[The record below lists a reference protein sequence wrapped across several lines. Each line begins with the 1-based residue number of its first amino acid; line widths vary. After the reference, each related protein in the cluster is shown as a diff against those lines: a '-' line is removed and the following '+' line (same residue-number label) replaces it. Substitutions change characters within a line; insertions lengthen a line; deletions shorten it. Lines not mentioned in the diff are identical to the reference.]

1 MARAAETRSDLPSR
15 ARQQRL
21 DRAFNPRTVAVV
33 GDKAAMGY
41 LWLRSMSTFQ
51 GKVYSVQI
59 DPNEI
64 PGIEALGVPNYPSLL
79 DIPDEVDYVVC
90 AVPRQVSPRILAD
103 CIEKGVGAVPL
114 FTAGF
119 AETETEEGIRLQ
131 EEIAA
136 TARSAGLLLI
146 GPNCMGIY
154 NRRLGV
160 RHSWEQPAGDAGNV
174 GFISQSGTH
183 CINFSLVGDRQGI
196 RCSKAVS
203 FGNAVVLDAADYL
216 EYMTDDAET
225 EVIGL
230 YLEGVQEARRFFSVL
245 RKAARRKPVV
255 VWKGGVTR
263 AGARAIYSHTAALA
277 TAPALWDAA
286 MRQAGVVRTESLDDT
301 IDAVKALVYCTPG
314 TGYRVGLVA
323 MTGGQSVVITDAFEG
338 EGLEV
343 PLLTAA
349 SYGKLSGFFNIIGG
363 SYRNPLDSGGTIGW
377 GFLPQNLEKLL
388 TILDEDENVDAVAIE
403 VNAGFLARRM
413 RDPPQADG
421 ILDALLDTLSAHRER
436 SQKPFI
442 AITHPGHL
450 EDVTAMVRSRLLERN
465 IPPFASFEASSRI
478 LCRQWSVASRSF
490 RFGSCGRSFLRSVL
504 ISSSGSSPTT
514 YLSNAGLLVRLRTS
528 RASRAAPPSSRL
540 AMYSLWI

>member
-1 MARAAETRSDLPSR
+1 MA
-15 ARQQRL
+15 
-21 DRAFNPRTVAVV
+21 
-33 GDKAAMGY
+33 Y

-90 AVPRQVSPRILAD
+90 AVPRQVSARVVAD
-103 CIEKGVGAVPL
+103 CIEKGVGAVTL
-114 FTAGF
+114 FTSGF

-131 EEIAA
+131 EEIGEM
-136 TARSAGLLLI
+136 ARSAPGGGLLLI

-160 RHSWEQPAGDAGNV
+160 RNSWELPAGDAGNV

-183 CINFSLVGDRQGI
+183 CINFSLVGDRHGI

-203 FGNAVVLDAADYL
+203 FGNAIVLDAADYL
-216 EYMTDDAET
+216 EYMTDDVET

-230 YLEGVQEARRFFSVL
+230 YLEGAKDSRRFFSVL
-245 RKAARRKPVV
+245 REAARRKPVV
-255 VWKGGVTR
+255 VWKGGVTE

-286 MRQAGVVRTESLDDT
+286 MRQAGAVQTESLDET

-323 MTGGQSVVITDAFEG
+323 MTGGQSVVITDAFER

-343 PLLTAA
+343 PLLTEA
-349 SYGKLSGFFNIIGG
+349 SYEKLSGFFNIIGG

-377 GFLPQNLEKLL
+377 GFAPQNLQRLL
-388 TILDEDENVDAVAIE
+388 KILDEDENVDAIVIE
-403 VNAGFLARRM
+403 VSAGFLARRM
-413 RDPPQADG
+413 RENPG
-421 ILDALLDTLSAHRER
+421 ILDALLDTLSAHRE
-436 SQKPFI
+436 
-442 AITHPGHL
+442 L
-450 EDVTAMVRSRLLERN
+450 
-465 IPPFASFEASSRI
+465 
-478 LCRQWSVASRSF
+478 
-490 RFGSCGRSFLRSVL
+490 
-504 ISSSGSSPTT
+504 
-514 YLSNAGLLVRLRTS
+514 
-528 RASRAAPPSSRL
+528 
-540 AMYSLWI
+540 

>member
-1 MARAAETRSDLPSR
+1 MARAAETKSNL
-15 ARQQRL
+15 QQRL

-33 GDKAAMGY
+33 GDKRAMAY

-59 DPNEI
+59 SPNEI

-79 DIPDEVDYVVC
+79 DIPDEIDYVVC
-90 AVPRQVSPRILAD
+90 AVPRQVSARIIAD
-103 CIEKGVGAVPL
+103 CIEKGVGAVTL
-114 FTAGF
+114 FTSGF

-131 EEIAA
+131 EEIGEM
-136 TARSAGLLLI
+136 ARRAGLLLI

-160 RHSWEQPAGDAGNV
+160 RNSWELPAGDAGNV

-183 CINFSLVGDRQGI
+183 CINFSLVGDRHGI

-203 FGNAVVLDAADYL
+203 FGNAIVLDAADYL

-225 EVIGL
+225 EVIGM
-230 YLEGVQEARRFFSVL
+230 YLEGAKDNRRFFRIL
-245 RKAARRKPVV
+245 RETTRRKPVV
-255 VWKGGVTR
+255 VWKGGVSE

-286 MRQAGVVRTESLDDT
+286 MRQAGVVQTESLDET
-301 IDAVKALVYCTPG
+301 IDAVKALVYCAPG

-323 MTGGQSVVITDAFEG
+323 MTGGQSVVITDAFER

-343 PLLTAA
+343 PLLTEA
-349 SYGKLSGFFNIIGG
+349 SYEKLSGFFNIIGG

-377 GFLPQNLEKLL
+377 GFAPQNLQKLL
-388 TILDEDENVDAVAIE
+388 DILDEDENVDAIVIE
-403 VNAGFLARRM
+403 VSAGFLARRM
-413 RDPPQADG
+413 RENPG

-436 SQKPFI
+436 SRKPFI
-442 AITHPGHL
+442 AITHPGHV

-465 IPPFASFEASSRI
+465 IPPFASFEAGAKALRRAI
-478 LCRQWSVASRSF
+478 DYWRF
-490 RFGSCGRSFLRSVL
+490 RE
-504 ISSSGSSPTT
+504 
-514 YLSNAGLLVRLRTS
+514 GLD
-528 RASRAAPPSSRL
+528 
-540 AMYSLWI
+540 